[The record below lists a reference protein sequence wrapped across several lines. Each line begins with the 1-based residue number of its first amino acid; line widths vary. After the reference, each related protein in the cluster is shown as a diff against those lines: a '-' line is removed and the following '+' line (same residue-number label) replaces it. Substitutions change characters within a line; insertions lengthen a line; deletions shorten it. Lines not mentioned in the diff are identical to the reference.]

1 MGKFIKTC
9 LFLNGTPPSKKL
21 IKKFTTENDRI
32 ISADG
37 AYDYLK
43 KYQIKSHILIG
54 DMDSISQV
62 PQEDGI
68 KVIQSRDPENNDL
81 EKALN
86 YCLEND
92 FRDIRIFG
100 ADGKR
105 FDYALINI
113 ATLSSYSNLLN
124 IEIITNE
131 EYLRFLK
138 PGEYGFQGKRG
149 QRFSLLAIHTADELT
164 LVNARFPLEKS
175 TLHKG
180 SRGLSN
186 AFRTNDLHICFK
198 TGSILFMTELKI

>member
-1 MGKFIKTC
+1 MDRSIKTC
-9 LFLNGTPPSKKL
+9 VFLNGTPPSKKL
-21 IKKFTTENDRI
+21 IKHFTTSDDLL

-43 KYQIKSHILIG
+43 KYQIEPAILIG
-54 DMDSISQV
+54 DMDSIS
-62 PQEDGI
+62 I
-68 KVIQSRDPENNDL
+68 IPENKDIKIIHSRNIETNDL
-81 EKALN
+81 EKALD
-86 YCLEND
+86 YCIEHDL
-92 FRDIRIFG
+92 RDIRIFG

-105 FDYALINI
+105 IDHALINF

-131 EYLRFLK
+131 EYMRFLK
-138 PGEYGFQGKRG
+138 PGEYGFNGKRG
-149 QRFSLLAIHTADELT
+149 QRFSLLAIYTADELT
-164 LVNARFPLEKS
+164 IENAKFPLEND

-186 AFRTNDLHICFK
+186 AFRSKDLMIRFR

>member
-1 MGKFIKTC
+1 MDRSIRTC
-9 LFLNGTPPSKKL
+9 IFLNGTPPTKKL
-21 IKKFTTENDRI
+21 IKYFTATNDLL

-43 KYQIKSHILIG
+43 KYQIEPAVLIG
-54 DMDSISQV
+54 DMDSVSQIPDNTDV
-62 PQEDGI
+62 EI
-68 KVIQSRDPENNDL
+68 IYSRDIESNDL
-81 EKALN
+81 EKTLN
-86 YCLEND
+86 YCLEHD
-92 FRDIRIFG
+92 LREICIFG

-105 FDYALINI
+105 IDHALINF

-138 PGEYGFQGKRG
+138 PGEYSFTGKRG
-149 QRFSLLAIHTADELT
+149 QRFSLLAIYSADELT
-164 LVNARFPLEKS
+164 VENAKFPVKND

-186 AFRTNDLHICFK
+186 AFRSKDLIISFK

>member
-1 MGKFIKTC
+1 MDKLSRTC
-9 LFLNGTPPSKKL
+9 IFLNGIPPLKKL
-21 IKKFTTENDRI
+21 IKKFSNENDRI

-43 KYQIKSHILIG
+43 KYQVKTHLLIG
-54 DMDSISQV
+54 DMDSVSKI
-62 PQEDGI
+62 PQEDGLE
-68 KVIQSRDPENNDL
+68 VIHSRDPENNDL

-86 YCLEND
+86 YCVKKDL
-92 FRDIRIFG
+92 RDILIFG

-105 FDYALINI
+105 IDHALINI

-131 EYLRFLK
+131 EYLRFLR
-138 PGEYGFQGKRG
+138 PGEYGFKGKRG

-164 LVNARFPLEKS
+164 LINARFPLENS

-186 AFRTNDLHICFK
+186 AFKTNDLHICFK
-198 TGSILFMTELKI
+198 TGSLLFMTELKL

>member
-1 MGKFIKTC
+1 MDRSNQTC
-9 LFLNGTPPSKKL
+9 IFLNGTPPSKKL
-21 IKKFTTENDRI
+21 IKYFTSEDDLL

-43 KYQIKSHILIG
+43 KYQIEPAILIG
-54 DMDSISQV
+54 DMDSVSHI
-62 PQEDGI
+62 
-68 KVIQSRDPENNDL
+68 PENKNIKIVQSGDIESNDL
-81 EKALN
+81 EKSLN
-86 YCLEND
+86 YCIEKDL
-92 FRDIRIFG
+92 RDIRIFG

-105 FDYALINI
+105 IDHALINF

-138 PGEYGFQGKRG
+138 PGEYGFSGKRG
-149 QRFSLLAIHTADELT
+149 QRFSLLAIHSADELT
-164 LVNARFPLEKS
+164 LKNARFPLKND

-186 AFRTNDLHICFK
+186 AFRSKELIIRFQ